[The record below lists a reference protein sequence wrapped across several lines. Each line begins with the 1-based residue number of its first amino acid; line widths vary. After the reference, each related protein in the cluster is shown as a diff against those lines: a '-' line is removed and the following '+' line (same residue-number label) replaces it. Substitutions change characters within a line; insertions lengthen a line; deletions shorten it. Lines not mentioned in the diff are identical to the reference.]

1 LLNSE
6 QNIEVSIII
15 PSYNRYPLNL
25 FTLYSLENQTF
36 DYSKMEVIFI
46 DDASTDQT
54 QEELGIY
61 QPSYHFRYIRNEQN
75 LGRARVRNLGIQLAK
90 GNILI
95 FLDAEMICE
104 PDFVINHHQYHQEN
118 KKAIVTGVMHSKNII
133 SCIFPQTKTSA
144 FEMLAANTNPKIT
157 NLIKNYNSSS
167 ALPYPLLDKF
177 DISNQSYK
185 DCIIVREGWYQRIV
199 QNYGNDLDGFQF
211 PWMAFLTGNV
221 SITKDFIVEAGMFD
235 EDFIKYGYEDWELG
249 YRLYK
254 MGAKYFAGDNL
265 ITYHQEH
272 PIGES
277 KWNEAIEN
285 FQLFTSKHKDVEVMI
300 LGIELAQITDFYTMN
315 SILYEYNQLIRNNEF
330 KGFKENLVEF
340 LTAINL
346 LLQIDVRHIK
356 ILEAAGYGKDK
367 VNKLVKDIQ
376 SLKKSNEYINLI
388 EFLEKLIKS

>member
-1 LLNSE
+1 MLENE
-6 QNIEVSIII
+6 RNIEVSIII

-36 DYSKMEVIFI
+36 EHSKMEVIFI

-61 QPSYHFRYIRNEQN
+61 QPSYYYKYIRNEQN
-75 LGRARVRNLGIQLAK
+75 LGRARVRNLGIQSAK

-104 PDFVINHHQYHQEN
+104 PDFVINHYQYHQN
-118 KKAIVTGVMHSKNII
+118 NQKAIITGVMHSKNII
-133 SCIFPQTKTSA
+133 SCIFPETKTSTLN
-144 FEMLAANTNPKIT
+144 MLAANRNTKIP
-157 NLIKNYNSSS
+157 NRLENYNPSSNT
-167 ALPYPLLDKF
+167 PYPLLSKL
-177 DISNQSYK
+177 DISNQIYK
-185 DCIIVREGWYQRIV
+185 DWFIVRDSWYQHIV
-199 QNYGNDLDGFQF
+199 QKYGNEFDGFQF

-277 KWNEAIEN
+277 KWSEAIEN
-285 FQLFTSKHKDVEVMI
+285 FQLFTSKHHDVEVMI
-300 LGIELAQITDFYTMN
+300 LGIELAQITDFFTMN
-315 SILYEYNQLIRNNEF
+315 TILYEYKQLIRNNEL
-330 KGFKENLVEF
+330 KGFKENLVDL

-346 LLQIDVRHIK
+346 FLQIDIRHIK

>member
-1 LLNSE
+1 M
-6 QNIEVSIII
+6 

-25 FTLYSLENQTF
+25 FSLYSLENQTF
-36 DYSKMEVIFI
+36 EHSKMEVIFI

-61 QPSYHFRYIRNEQN
+61 QPPYHYKYIRNEQN
-75 LGRARVRNLGIQLAK
+75 LGRARVRNLGIQSAR

-104 PDFVINHHQYHQEN
+104 PDFVINHYQYHQNN
-118 KKAIVTGVMHSKNII
+118 KKAIITGVMHSKNII
-133 SCIFPQTKTSA
+133 SCIFPEMKTSTLK
-144 FEMLAANTNPKIT
+144 MLEANRNTKIT
-157 NLIKNYNSSS
+157 NRIKNYNPSSNI
-167 ALPYPLLDKF
+167 PYPLLDKL

-185 DCIIVREGWYQRIV
+185 NWIIVRDSWYQHIV

-265 ITYHQEH
+265 VTYHQEH

-285 FQLFTSKHKDVEVMI
+285 FQLFISKHQDVEVMI
-300 LGIELAQITDFYTMN
+300 LGIELARITDFFTMN
-315 SILYEYNQLIRNNEF
+315 TILYEYNHLIRNKKLKRF
-330 KGFKENLVEF
+330 KKNLIAL

-346 LLQIDVRHIK
+346 LLQIDIKHLK
-356 ILEAAGYGKDK
+356 ILGAAGYGKDK
-367 VNKLVKDIQ
+367 EKKLVKDIQ
-376 SLKKSNEYINLI
+376 TLKKSNEYINLI